1 MLPLMIPKISLETG
15 QVQLGQNWARGR
27 RQREAAEV
35 RDVPVLEALF
45 PVAIAGKGGEPIQ
58 WSPAANSA
66 THTLQQKTLFIT
78 ETNAEII
85 LPVAS
90 AIVSLVIIFTASFAN
105 NDFAFLPAP
114 LSVI

>member
-1 MLPLMIPKISLETG
+1 MIPKISLETG

-35 RDVPVLEALF
+35 QDVLVLKALF
-45 PVAIAGKGGEPIQ
+45 LVAIAGNGGEPIQ

-66 THTLQQKTLFIT
+66 ACTLQQKTLFIK
-78 ETNAEII
+78 ETNAEIV

-90 AIVSLVIIFTASFAN
+90 AIFSLVIIFTASFAS
-105 NDFAFLPAP
+105 NDFAFLLAP